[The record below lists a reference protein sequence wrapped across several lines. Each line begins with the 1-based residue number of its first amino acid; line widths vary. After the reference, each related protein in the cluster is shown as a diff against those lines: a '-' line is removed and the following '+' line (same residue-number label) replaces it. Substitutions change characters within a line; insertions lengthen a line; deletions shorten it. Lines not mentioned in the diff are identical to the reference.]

1 MANDPLPMD
10 DDDEVYEPIDP
21 EEVDFVLAGL
31 RDLIRKVAS
40 ATIRD
45 LLVSTR
51 QDIAC
56 LIEEESDDDEAAA
69 DADEWVADFDLV
81 DDEDDLR
88 DAA

>member
-1 MANDPLPMD
+1 MD
-10 DDDEVYEPIDP
+10 GDDEVYEPIDP

-31 RDLIRKVAS
+31 RDLIRQVAS
-40 ATIRD
+40 PTIRD

-56 LIEEESDDDEAAA
+56 LIEEESDDEETAA

-81 DDEDDLR
+81 DDEDDDLR